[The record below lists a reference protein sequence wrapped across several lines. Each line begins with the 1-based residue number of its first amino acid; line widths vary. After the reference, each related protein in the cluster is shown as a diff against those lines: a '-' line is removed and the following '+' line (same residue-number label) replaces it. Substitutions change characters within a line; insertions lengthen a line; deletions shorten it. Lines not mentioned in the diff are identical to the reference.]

1 MANARMSRPRS
12 SVASQRGLSLVELLV
27 GFAVALFVVIG
38 SIVLLVDQ
46 LRDSRR
52 LLLEARVHQDLRAAA
67 DLISRDLRRAGF
79 WQRTSTDRPNPYQDI
94 ATAGPED
101 AASVRYSFSRD
112 SLENDS
118 IDPAE
123 ATGFRLGSDTLQ
135 TLNGA
140 SWQAMTDPGTVRIT
154 HFSINPRVSVVPL
167 GQFCTPAC
175 AAGTAGCPELSLRS
189 YVIVLRGRSATDAA
203 VQREIRQTVRV
214 RNDALPIG
222 ACPASAA

>member
-1 MANARMSRPRS
+1 MAEARMSRRRNL
-12 SVASQRGLSLVELLV
+12 ASQRGLSLVELLV

-38 SIVLLVDQ
+38 SIALLVDQ

-67 DLISRDLRRAGF
+67 DLITRDLRRAGY
-79 WQRTSTDRPNPYQDI
+79 WQHAPAGGANPYEEV
-94 ATAGPED
+94 ATAGPEA

-112 SLENDS
+112 ALENDS
-118 IDPAE
+118 VDAAE
-123 ATGFRLGSDTLQ
+123 ATGFRLGGDTLQ
-135 TLNGA
+135 TLNGG

-154 HFSINPRVSVVPL
+154 HFSISPQVSVVPL
-167 GQFCTPAC
+167 GQFCMPAC
-175 AAGTAGCPELSLRS
+175 AVGTANCPVLSLRS
-189 YVIVLRGRSATDAA
+189 YVIELRGRSATDAA

-222 ACPASAA
+222 SCPAPAT